1 MKHKTSISSKQPDWS
16 REKPVTGKY
25 EPWKRLLR
33 SIRRY
38 QALQNNGGLLARF
51 IKPLTVL
58 QHRFWSV
65 VCGSDIPVN
74 CQLGG
79 GLMMPHPTGIVIHP
93 EAEIGPNCMIF
104 QQVTIGTGPLP
115 GVPKIDG
122 HVDIGAGARIL
133 GGVNI
138 GEHARIGANA
148 VVIRDVPAES
158 IAVGIPARIT
168 GPGKAD

>member
-1 MKHKTSISSKQPDWS
+1 
-16 REKPVTGKY
+16 
-25 EPWKRLLR
+25 
-33 SIRRY
+33 
-38 QALQNNGGLLARF
+38 
-51 IKPLTVL
+51 
-58 QHRFWSV
+58 
-65 VCGSDIPVN
+65 
-74 CQLGG
+74 
-79 GLMMPHPTGIVIHP
+79 MMPHPTGIVIHP